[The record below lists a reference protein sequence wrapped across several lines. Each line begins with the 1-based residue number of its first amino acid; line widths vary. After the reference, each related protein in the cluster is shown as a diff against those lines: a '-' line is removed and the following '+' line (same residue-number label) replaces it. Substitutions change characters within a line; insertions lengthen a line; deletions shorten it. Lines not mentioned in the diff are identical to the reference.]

1 MKIQQYIKESFKEL
15 REEVTWPT
23 WPELQRTTGVV
34 IAGSV
39 FLATLVWSIDYVWAL
54 VLGALY

>member
-1 MKIQQYIKESFKEL
+1 MKQYIKESFKEL

-23 WPELQRTTGVV
+23 WPELQRMTGVV

-39 FLATLVWSIDYVWAL
+39 FLAVLVWLMDKVWAFA
-54 VLGALY
+54 LGLLY